1 MIEWIKTRSKR
12 DLVLSLVIAGAFFVL
27 AGAFVRGMIGTTHYG
42 ELHSHAE
49 ESYGGFL
56 FDESYAVA
64 EGALLVVRV
73 SDLDVV
79 VSTTSGR
86 EATVRLS
93 GDDGEHVSRSD
104 LEAMGF
110 RVERTSEGLEITTE
124 GSDRGWDGDD
134 FDGTLMVTVPTRFDV
149 QVRTGDGDVA
159 VESVEGSVMLHTG
172 DGDIALGGAMGS
184 DVMIQTGDGD
194 VAVGGVGSADIRIQ
208 TGDGDVALGRLQAEQ
223 VQVRTGDGDILIEDL
238 SGALKASTGDGDVML
253 HIGDFRGVEISTGD
267 GDVTLYAP
275 ASLAADVSIIGGEL
289 SLGDAFALPATIE
302 DRRVEGQL
310 NGGGPDLRIR
320 VGDGMIRLIER

>member
-12 DLVLSLVIAGAFFVL
+12 DLVLSLVIAGVFFVL
-27 AGAFVRGMIGTTHYG
+27 TGAFVRGLISERHHVSGHNY
-42 ELHSHAE
+42 EYEYS
-49 ESYGGFL
+49 GGML
-56 FDESYAVA
+56 FDESFAVA
-64 EGALLVVRV
+64 PGALLVVRV

-86 EATVRLS
+86 EATVRLDLDEGEGVS
-93 GDDGEHVSRSD
+93 GNA

-124 GSDRGWDGDD
+124 GNDRGWHDD
-134 FDGTLMVTVPTRFDV
+134 FDGTLMVTVPTQFDV

-159 VESVEGSVMLHTG
+159 VESVEGSVMLNTG
-172 DGDIALGGAMGS
+172 DGDIALGGALGPE
-184 DVMIQTGDGD
+184 VMIQTGDGD
-194 VAVGGVGSADIRIQ
+194 VAVGGVGSADIKIQ
-208 TGDGDVALGRLQAEQ
+208 TGDGDVALGRLEAEQ
-223 VQVRTGDGDILIEDL
+223 VQIRTGDGDIVIAEM

-253 HIGDFRGVEISTGD
+253 HVGSFQGVEISTGD

-275 ASLAADVSIIGGEL
+275 SSLAADVSIIGGEL
-289 SLGDAFALPATIE
+289 VLGEAFALPARIE

-310 NGGGPDLRIR
+310 NGGGPNLRIR
-320 VGDGMIRLIER
+320 VGDGTIRLIER